1 MQYCAI
7 NKEREGLEKQN
18 KMLKKLFYL
27 FTIIIFCN
35 GNIIAQNSL
44 QYNLIDYTQPKTFIL
59 SDIKITGSKY
69 VNKSNIIDISG
80 LKINNNIKVPGTDI
94 SSAINKLWQQ
104 NLFSEI
110 EIKYDKISNDSIS
123 LNIVLKEYPRLSKF
137 KFIGKISKSDISTLK
152 DDLQLMRGKIL
163 TQNLIKNSLNKIEKF
178 YIDKGF
184 YNVKVNHEIIEDSV
198 TVNSSIL
205 IFDINKNKKVKIKDI
220 VVKGRKQIVN
230 NNKSFL
236 NNKDTV
242 YAISNYRLK
251 KSMKETKVKNKWRFF
266 KVSKFIKENYEED
279 KENIISEYNNKGYR
293 DAKIVKDSVY
303 VNNDNTVTIEIV
315 LDEGEPYLFGN
326 INFVGN
332 KKYTNDELL
341 NQLGIDSG
349 DVFNQSILDSRLF
362 GTPEGTDISSLYLDN
377 GYLFFNATPVEVS
390 TNNNTIDLDVRLY
403 EGDQARINKVNVKGN
418 TKTQD
423 HVIMRELRTRP
434 GDLFKRSDI
443 MRSQRELAQMQYFDP
458 EAFDVKIDPNPARN
472 EVDVTYIVAEKS
484 SDQIQLQGGWGGG
497 RVVGSLGLTFNNFST
512 RNIFNGSKWK
522 PLPSGDG
529 QRLSLIARSNGAYYQ
544 NYNISFTE
552 PWLGGKKPTSLQV
565 SLFKAISS
573 NGQQDDQR
581 QEIQVTGLSLGI
593 GKRLKNPD
601 DYFTVYNGLNYMQY
615 KLSNSQSF
623 FSFRNG
629 VSNNVN
635 YNITIGRNSI
645 DQINFPRQGSNFL
658 LTLKL
663 SPPYS
668 MFDDIDDYSSLTD
681 QEKYRWV
688 EYYKWKFK
696 ATWFSPFTEKLIL
709 ATKTEF
715 GFLGAYNQELGISPF
730 ERFYVGGDGLS
741 GMGYMNDGRELVALR
756 GYSNNSLSPQT
767 GATIYNKY
775 TAEIRYALSLNPTS
789 TMYALAFLEAGN
801 AWEEFDNFN
810 PFGVKRSVGIGVKI
824 MLPMIGMMGLDYGWG
839 LDEVIG
845 NPEANGG
852 QFHFSIGQ
860 NF

>member
-1 MQYCAI
+1 MKI
-7 NKEREGLEKQN
+7 
-18 KMLKKLFYL
+18 KLL
-27 FTIIIFCN
+27 LIFLVMIFSN
-35 GNIIAQNSL
+35 HFVNAQDSIVNT
-44 QYNLIDYTQPKTFIL
+44 NPIDYTQPKDYIL
-59 SDIKITGSKY
+59 A
-69 VNKSNIIDISG
+69 DISIKG
-80 LKINNNIKVPGTDI
+80 IKFLSQSTITDISALKINQIISIPGNDI
-94 SSAINKLWQQ
+94 SIAINKLWKQ
-104 NLFSEI
+104 NLFSDIKI
-110 EIKYDKISNDSIS
+110 EYDKIINDSIY
-123 LNIVLKEYPRLSKF
+123 LNIILKEYPRLSKF
-137 KFIGKISKSDISTLK
+137 KFKGDISKSNITTLK
-152 DDLQLMRGKIL
+152 EDLKLMRGKVL
-163 TQNLIKNSLNKIEKF
+163 TQNLIKNSVNKIRKF
-178 YIDKGF
+178 YTDKG
-184 YNVKVNHEIIEDSV
+184 YLNVSVKHIVAKDS
-198 TVNSSIL
+198 TSANASIL
-205 IFDINKNKKVKIKDI
+205 IFDINKYDKVKIKDI
-220 VVKGRKQIVN
+220 IIYGRKEIVN
-230 NNKSFL
+230 TNKSFF

-242 YAISNYRLK
+242 YAVSNKRLK

-266 KVSKFIKENYEED
+266 KVSKFIKSNYEDD
-279 KENIISEYNNKGYR
+279 KNNIIEEYNNKGYR
-293 DAKIVKDSVY
+293 DAKIINDTTY
-303 VNNDNTVTIEIV
+303 LNEDNTITIEIT
-315 LDEGEPYLFGN
+315 LEEGEPYLFGDVSF
-326 INFVGN
+326 IGN
-332 KKYTNDELL
+332 TRYTNEELSS
-341 NQLGIDSG
+341 QLGIDKG

-362 GTPEGTDISSLYLDN
+362 GSQEGTDISSLYLDD
-377 GYLFFNATPVEVS
+377 GYLFFNATPVEIA
-390 TNNNTIDLDVRLY
+390 TNNNTIDIEVRLY
-403 EGDQARINKVNVKGN
+403 EGEQARLNKISVQGN

-472 EVDVTYIVAEKS
+472 EVDVTYIVSEKS

-497 RVVGSLGLTFNNFST
+497 RVVGSLGLTFNNFSS
-512 RNIFNGSKWK
+512 RNIFNGSKWR

-529 QRLSLIARSNGAYYQ
+529 QRLSLTARSNGAYYQ
-544 NYNISFTE
+544 NYMMSFTE
-552 PWLGGKKPTSLQV
+552 PWLGGKKPTSLSV
-565 SLFKAISS
+565 SLSKSISS
-573 NGQQDDQR
+573 NGLTGDER
-581 QEIQVTGLSLGI
+581 QEIQVSGLSLGI

-601 DYFTVYNGLNYMQY
+601 DYFTLYNGLNFIQY

-629 VSNNVN
+629 ESNNVN
-635 YNITIGRNSI
+635 YQVNLGRNSV
-645 DQINFPRQGSNFL
+645 DQLNFPRQGSNFL
-658 LTLKL
+658 LSIKL

-668 MFDDIDDYSSLTD
+668 MFDNIDDYSSLTD
-681 QEKYRWV
+681 QEKYKWV

-715 GFLGAYNQELGISPF
+715 GFLGGYNDQLGISPF

-801 AWEEFDNFN
+801 AWENFDNFN
-810 PFGVKRSVGIGVKI
+810 PFGIKRSVGIGVKI

-839 LDEVIG
+839 LDEIIG
-845 NPEANGG
+845 NPDANGG